1 MSVSHQ
7 HLSGIVA
14 NHRQSC
20 WWFHVWEGCRGRDQ
34 RLFLSTDRRQRW
46 ELSGDPCFIHS
57 DHMTQEIQTHSR
69 YFDSLSQTSHSAL
82 EDRWRPL
89 VAPDLKM
96 SPVTHFTMRK
106 IHKKRSTEKVS
117 AAFLGKWKIARTP
130 CSSSGS
136 ISSSHSFLSS
146 SHYSSSSSVSTG
158 RLLGGRDA
166 LICCQRL
173 GGQMMWEARPW
184 SSPTDTWGEKQNTQK
199 KCLKRPLGVW

>member
-7 HLSGIVA
+7 CLSGIVA
-14 NHRQSC
+14 NRRQCC
-20 WWFHVWEGCRGRDQ
+20 WWFRVWEGCRGRDQ
-34 RLFLSTDRRQRW
+34 RLFLSTDRWQRW
-46 ELSGDPCFIHS
+46 ELSGDSCFIHS

-69 YFDSLSQTSHSAL
+69 YFDSSSQTSHSAL

-89 VAPDLKM
+89 VAPDLRM
-96 SPVTHFTMRK
+96 SPVTHFTTRK
-106 IHKKRSTEKVS
+106 IPPQKKQSGETVS
-117 AAFLGKWKIARTP
+117 APFQAKWKIARTP

-136 ISSSHSFLSS
+136 TSSSPSFLSS

-166 LICCQRL
+166 LICCQRF

-184 SSPTDTWGEKQNTQK
+184 SSPTDTWGEKKTHRKVLN
-199 KCLKRPLGVW
+199 GH